1 MNSISPRNKSR
12 LSGKKNPAQVGKSIM
27 GFTMGVLYLA
37 CGVSLFMFSASIKTI
52 SPEVAQILGSSCLL
66 YGCFR
71 LYRAYS
77 EYQNA

>member
-27 GFTMGVLYLA
+27 GFTMGLLYLA
-37 CGVSLFMFSASIKTI
+37 CGVSLFIFSEGVKNI
-52 SPEVAQILGSSCLL
+52 SPEIAKILGCSCLL

-71 LYRAYS
+71 LYRAYA